1 MSRPA
6 TLPDCG
12 CGGACP
18 CSCAAAPWPTANPP
32 GLPAI
37 SYRVGDF
44 TSFRQ
49 ALVAHLSS
57 DVVLAPWRPSQAT
70 GDLGLQILDW
80 WSYLADILTFYNE
93 RAVNQAYLRTAD
105 RPESVNRLIS
115 VLGYRPR
122 PGIGATVTL
131 AALAASPAPITI
143 PAGFAVASKATPTVP
158 SQTFEITAPVSFA
171 QPTSVPQPAADQ
183 LGTPSTTGGPPPG
196 SPAGAAEVPAH
207 PQLVARGGVLV
218 AKTPS
223 KVAVGDQ
230 LILLRKGW
238 QAGTGPQGAWLVSV
252 TGTVP
257 ETDPHGVTNTR
268 VLLDSVSL
276 ANLEPTL
283 HAAEFHLVRTT
294 RADHLASLPQGATVI
309 TDNSVILAGPDRA
322 LTAGDPLLIT
332 ALDHTAGSDRG
343 TGYAIVQLKGY
354 DEQVWYAN
362 ADKDTPTTPPAGT
375 PPAPPPPPVP
385 LIVASLTVAGDLTT
399 LSSLSPDQV
408 SVQSGAVDV
417 GTLLDTPVSLLEKDK
432 LPSAVTLPAP
442 VAGASGNP
450 VGALV
455 TGADGNG
462 VPVNVTATPGSRQVS
477 LSAASGG
484 TPPLVP
490 PLRLLFDLLTLTR
503 GKTVAGELLGTGD
516 ATAAGQ
522 DFTLSQSPVT
532 YLSDP
537 RSQSG
542 DGYSSTITLRVNGIA
557 WREVPMLYGQAPDA
571 TVFCTREDESGKTHV
586 ITGDGLQGA
595 RLPSGAPVTADY
607 RVGSGAAVPA
617 PGALTTILTPV
628 ANLRA
633 VANPVA
639 PYGGNDPDLPA
650 KIRSDAPA
658 SVLTFGRAVSVD
670 DYAVVAASAGGVSRA
685 DAVLEW
691 DPGEQRPVVVV
702 YVGDDDGVVASARAA
717 LNGQVD
723 PNRPFVVRQAV
734 QRSCSLRMELVIDG
748 AYDAATVLGA
758 VTAALI
764 DPSAGLFAPGVL
776 NLSEI
781 LYRSRVEEAALV
793 PGVLTVHRLRLRYRR
808 PSGRRIDSSGPRFDP
823 GPGGYFELSAARLHL
838 HQAVSHD

>member
-12 CGGACP
+12 CGGPCP
-18 CSCAAAPWPTANPP
+18 CSCTAAPWPTANPP

-49 ALVAHLSS
+49 ALVVHLSS

-105 RPESVNRLIS
+105 MPESVSRLIS

-131 AALAASPAPITI
+131 AALAASPAPIAI
-143 PAGFAVASKATPTVP
+143 PAGFAVASKATPAAP
-158 SQTFEITAPVSFA
+158 SQTFEITAPVSFT
-171 QPTSVPQPAADQ
+171 QPTSVPQPAPDQ
-183 LGTPSTTGGPPPG
+183 LGIPSTAGGPPSG

-223 KVAVGDQ
+223 KIAAGDQ
-230 LILLRKGW
+230 LMLLTKEW
-238 QAGTGPQGAWLVSV
+238 NAGTGPQGAWLVSV

-276 ANLEPTL
+276 SNLGSTL
-283 HAAEFHLVRTT
+283 HAADFRLVRTT
-294 RADHLASLPQGATVI
+294 RADHLASFVPQGEQVI
-309 TDNSVILAGPDRA
+309 STNGVVLAGPDRA
-322 LTAGDPLLIT
+322 LTVGDPLLIT
-332 ALDHTAGSDRG
+332 ELDHEAGSDHG
-343 TGYAIVQLKGY
+343 TGYAVVQLTAY
-354 DEQVWYAN
+354 DEQVAYAVPP
-362 ADKDTPTTPPAGT
+362 ATPPA
-375 PPAPPPPPVP
+375 VP
-385 LIVASLTVAGDLTT
+385 LIVAKLTVASVDLTT
-399 LSSLSPDQV
+399 IFSTPDQV

-417 GTLLDTPVSLLEKDK
+417 GTLLETPVSLCDENK
-432 LPSAVTLPAP
+432 LPSSVTLPAP
-442 VAGASGNP
+442 VADASGNP

-462 VPVNVTATPGSRQVS
+462 VPVNVTATPGSRQV
-477 LSAASGG
+477 LLTAPSGG

-503 GKTVAGELLGTGD
+503 GKTVAGELLGSGD

-522 DFTLSQSPVT
+522 DFALSQSPVT

-571 TVFCTREDESGKTHV
+571 AVFCTREDETGKTHV
-586 ITGDGLQGA
+586 ITGDGTQGA

-607 RVGSGAAVPA
+607 RVGSGAVVPA
-617 PGALTTILTPV
+617 QGALTTILTPV

-639 PYGGNDPDLPA
+639 PYGGNDPDQPA

-670 DYAVVAASAGGVSRA
+670 DYAVIAASAGGVSRA

-702 YVGDDDGVVASARAA
+702 YVGDDDGAVASARAA

-723 PNRPFVVRQAV
+723 PNRPFAVRQAV

-748 AYDAATVLGA
+748 AYDAATVLA
-758 VTAALI
+758 DVTTALI

-776 NLSEI
+776 SLSEV

-793 PGVLTVHRLRLRYRR
+793 PGVLAVHRLRLRYRR
-808 PSGRRIDSSGPRFDP
+808 PNGRRIDSSGPRFDP